1 MVVAAVIVMS
11 MMIRGAMRLREHDFP
26 DAVPIAAFVGVRR
39 RGRQDAEMRH
49 SEDEKPSQEATKQD
63 HRGILNAGFLPLF
76 EDGGLCRT
84 ICLTETAQGV
94 SLSAN
99 GRGAKGPRRLTSK
112 QITRRRLGLGG

>member
-49 SEDEKPSQEATKQD
+49 SEHQKPSQEATK
-63 HRGILNAGFLPLF
+63 
-76 EDGGLCRT
+76 
-84 ICLTETAQGV
+84 
-94 SLSAN
+94 
-99 GRGAKGPRRLTSK
+99 RRHFPEL
-112 QITRRRLGLGG
+112 